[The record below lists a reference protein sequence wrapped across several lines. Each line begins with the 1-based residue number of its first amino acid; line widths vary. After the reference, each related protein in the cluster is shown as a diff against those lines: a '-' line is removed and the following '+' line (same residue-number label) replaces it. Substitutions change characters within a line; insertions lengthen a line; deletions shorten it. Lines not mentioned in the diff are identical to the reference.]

1 MLTISTLEHRE
12 KGTGLSNPY
21 FVSRWNSSRGVCL
34 QPPSHSAEELD
45 SNHSTSTVNSTS
57 LEKHPYITFAF
68 VSLSVNETGM
78 HFAIVQRGT
87 ATHLD
92 NENKA
97 VCQWKRH
104 AHSSRFYFEWIFDA
118 TTQPQPHSQMVS
130 HVFPYSENKWWS
142 SSHVILKMSC
152 QIKCHNRQ
160 IIIKNPQNLSPPHF
174 HFSNFNYHLRS
185 QRADF

>member
-1 MLTISTLEHRE
+1 MREERGRPGEKIIPSCLWRGQAAAGANYSDMLTISTLEHRE

-130 HVFPYSENKWWS
+130 HVFPYSENKW
-142 SSHVILKMSC
+142 
-152 QIKCHNRQ
+152 
-160 IIIKNPQNLSPPHF
+160 
-174 HFSNFNYHLRS
+174 
-185 QRADF
+185 